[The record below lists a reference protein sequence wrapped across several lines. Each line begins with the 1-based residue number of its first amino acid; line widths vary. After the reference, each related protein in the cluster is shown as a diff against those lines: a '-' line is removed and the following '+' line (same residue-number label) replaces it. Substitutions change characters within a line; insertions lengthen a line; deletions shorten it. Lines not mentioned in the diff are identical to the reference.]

1 MREQNRKEIN
11 TLVEHVQLNKA
22 GWLLEGLKGII
33 KQIYGERNNPK
44 LTIGEVKEII
54 KSYEDIDFKPN
65 EIEKGFNSLI
75 SGNILIK
82 VEKGK
87 YKLSEKTFNDFK
99 EESNKFQLIEDETKK
114 IFNNIVDK
122 VFKNDI
128 NKNELWNDFIEFL
141 IQPLISKMGA
151 KSFEIITGSYKDIN
165 YENDIFFFKKYEKSK
180 KEIEQ
185 IISIFF
191 SNENS
196 FVRKFLLN
204 TLKTYYFIEA
214 SRLPES
220 DLNKIYE
227 LSKVQSNLKIFTDT
241 NFLLSLLDLHDN
253 PSNEAAKSLT
263 NLLTEVKNRINV
275 KFYVFPITISEF
287 QNLIQKYKDYIKNQS
302 LLLSHAKT
310 LIERDEISGIPKKY
324 YQKCIEI
331 NKKID
336 VDEYFDPYINN
347 LNVILRRNGIEL
359 QNQNLDK
366 YQQTDNMSVNDDII
380 AQVEYRMSKYKE
392 EKKQKT

>member
-1 MREQNRKEIN
+1 
-11 TLVEHVQLNKA
+11 
-22 GWLLEGLKGII
+22 
-33 KQIYGERNNPK
+33 
-44 LTIGEVKEII
+44 
-54 KSYEDIDFKPN
+54 
-65 EIEKGFNSLI
+65 
-75 SGNILIK
+75 
-82 VEKGK
+82 
-87 YKLSEKTFNDFK
+87 
-99 EESNKFQLIEDETKK
+99 
-114 IFNNIVDK
+114 
-122 VFKNDI
+122 
-128 NKNELWNDFIEFL
+128 
-141 IQPLISKMGA
+141 
-151 KSFEIITGSYKDIN
+151 
-165 YENDIFFFKKYEKSK
+165 
-180 KEIEQ
+180 
-185 IISIFF
+185 
-191 SNENS
+191 
-196 FVRKFLLN
+196 
-204 TLKTYYFIEA
+204 
-214 SRLPES
+214 
-220 DLNKIYE
+220 
-227 LSKVQSNLKIFTDT
+227 
-241 NFLLSLLDLHDN
+241 LHDN